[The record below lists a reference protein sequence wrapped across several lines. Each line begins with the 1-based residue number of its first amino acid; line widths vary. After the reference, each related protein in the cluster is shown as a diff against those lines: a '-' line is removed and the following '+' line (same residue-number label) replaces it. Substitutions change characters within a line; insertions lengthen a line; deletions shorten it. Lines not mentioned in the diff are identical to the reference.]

1 MIPRDKAVD
10 LIIDFKQG
18 NKPIHEAKENAL
30 ITVKNILENKTYITD
45 EWQKSKYITY
55 WSDVKQFIEK
65 L

>member
-18 NKPIHEAKENAL
+18 NKPINEAKENAL

-45 EWQKSKYITY
+45 DWQKSKYISY
-55 WSDVKQFIEK
+55 WNDVKQFIEK

>member
-18 NKPIHEAKENAL
+18 NKPINEAKENAL
-30 ITVKNILENKTYITD
+30 ITVKNILDNKTYITD
-45 EWQKSKYITY
+45 EWQKSKYISY
-55 WSDVKQFIEK
+55 WNDVKQFIEK

>member
-18 NKPIHEAKENAL
+18 NKPINEAKENAL

-45 EWQKSKYITY
+45 EWQKSKYISY
-55 WSDVKQFIEK
+55 WNDVKQFIEK